1 MQQEFEH
8 GQLKRMKP
16 FDPNKYKVKIINLT
30 PHIINIFDGHR
41 HLRDIPVSDRPIPRC
56 HQESTIAGYIDGIT
70 ITCQDFAGAVENVP
84 YPEEGVYYVVSRLVA
99 EALPQRTDFLVPG
112 PLVRDANGQPCGC
125 QGLAIVGDLPKDI
138 IPQKFG
144 RYKSIHAY
152 IDQDTGNEIN
162 IFRFDN
168 NYGANVS
175 RGPRTY
181 GGPEGMWELAVLK
194 HGEICYSTEI
204 TDDVVGWL
212 EEHEVELLL
221 SRIEALK
228 YTPYGD

>member
-70 ITCQDFAGAVENVP
+70 ITYQDFAGAVENVP

-125 QGLAIVGDLPKDI
+125 KGLAIIKKMSLEDEYGVLV
-138 IPQKFG
+138 FG
-144 RYKSIHAY
+144 KYKPNDAY
-152 IDQDTGNEIN
+152 IDAVTGNEVYTFTFPN
-162 IFRFDN
+162 K
-168 NYGANVS
+168 YGASVV
-175 RGPRTY
+175 RGERTY
-181 GGPEGMWELAVLK
+181 GGVQGFFELAVLHNGK
-194 HGEICYSTEI
+194 I
-204 TDDVVGWL
+204 TTDTPITTDVLGWL
-212 EEHEVELLL
+212 SDDEVLELLQ
-221 SRIEALK
+221 RIESLE
-228 YTPYGD
+228 